1 MPDKQQNPRP
11 RVQLDGVR
19 AYLNTL
25 EAPKVESRRQSLIIA
40 LLVLAV
46 AMLATA
52 IALMVPLQ
60 RKVPYF
66 LEVETATGAVSV
78 SGRVAEAFEPTEPAI
93 RYFLRRWVIDTYTI
107 DEAVR
112 LRLGRSLSYLRGNA
126 IQQFERLIMERER
139 PLPLIAENPQH
150 RRSVEIVAQP
160 SFIADNAVITRVAL
174 TERGQVI
181 GRRQITLRFAII
193 PPTND
198 EEVMRNPIGLWITD
212 IAIVDET
219 L

>member
-93 RYFLRRWVIDTYTI
+93 RYFLRRWVIDAYTI

-112 LRLGRSLSYLRGNA
+112 PRLARSLSYLRGNA
-126 IQQFERLIMERER
+126 IQQFDRLIMLRER

-160 SFIADNAVITRVAL
+160 SFIADNAVIVRIAL